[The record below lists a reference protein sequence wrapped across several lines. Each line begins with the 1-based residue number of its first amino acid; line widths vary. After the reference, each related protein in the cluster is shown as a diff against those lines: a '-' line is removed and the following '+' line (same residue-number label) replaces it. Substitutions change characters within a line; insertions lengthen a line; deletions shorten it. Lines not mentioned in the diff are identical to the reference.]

1 MQIYN
6 NFDLS
11 QILWFRIGG
20 KARYLLQCESRDDI
34 LKALDFV
41 EAHHPKRLFY
51 CGMGSNLIFSDD
63 YFDGVVIQMIAPKK
77 PLVRFADNAVTAY
90 AGEALDT
97 VIQLALNQKLV
108 GLEWAGGLPG
118 TVGAGVRGNV
128 GAFGGEI
135 QDVLLSAEVFS
146 FDEENIDVVTFSNAD
161 LQFSYRNSFVKEQ
174 KNMIVTSST
183 YQLAPSDTRTLV
195 EARSTYLNNI
205 AYRKEHHPLE
215 LPNCGSV
222 FKNIKKPED
231 VKKILTVWPEI
242 REQVEQKWHG
252 KVSMGYIN
260 HRLGFSGYTIG
271 GAQVSAKHA
280 NFINNKGGA
289 TAHDVLTII
298 KHIQDMVSETFT
310 IVPEVEVEIV
320 T

>member
-6 NFDLS
+6 NFELS

-63 YFDGVVIQMIAPKK
+63 YFDGVVIQMIAPKN
-77 PLVRFADNAVTAY
+77 PHVRFADNAVTAY

-146 FDEENIDVVTFSNAD
+146 FDEKNIDIVTFSNAD

-205 AYRKEHHPLE
+205 TYRKEHHPLE
-215 LPNCGSV
+215 FPNCGSV

-242 REQVEQKWHG
+242 RGQVEHQWHG